1 VTTRTET
8 HAEPAADRQ
17 PSAIL
22 SRWLR
27 SPAALA
33 AFAVVVGVALR
44 LWYLTTPQAALE
56 GDEAMTGLMVRR
68 ILDGHWYAY
77 LAGQRY
83 NGAIEQYLQA
93 LVWAVLPQNPFTLRL
108 TQVALAALVIVMIY
122 LVGARML
129 ATRWHAA
136 LAALLFATGPFF
148 NIWKGVR
155 SHGAYPT
162 AQLIGLAGVYCAL
175 RLRERYQRRWLLGL
189 AGACGLGLW
198 ASWSAAFLLIP
209 GVVYALP
216 ALWRHA
222 RHRWSDLALAGL
234 ALLLGYAPALAW
246 AVANGSVP
254 LLGGSQPQRTPW
266 ERLESLASPVLREFV
281 GVGYRYGRP
290 GWPLVA
296 QFALVA
302 VLAAAY
308 LVAVYRRLVSRGR
321 SGDHDPAGADIEPA
335 PRPTDILLLAVPV
348 TAVLYAL
355 SKYTWFIGE
364 PRYLFAAYPALALGV
379 AALIPA
385 AGRRAVAA
393 GAAVTLLWAGTSAG
407 LLAAHHD
414 DGHGDLSACYRT
426 VADWL
431 QSHRITVVYSDYWT
445 GLPMQLAAGD
455 RITVGLVEGGY
466 TKFPENRR
474 AADTVADPVYV
485 AGHVIDPMDLETDD
499 VQLLDH
505 TLAAH
510 GMTTQRTEVA
520 CTVVYQHWRPLH
532 WPWELGIGYPP
543 LPPAG

>member
-1 VTTRTET
+1 MTTRTEM

-17 PSAIL
+17 SPAAPG
-22 SRWLR
+22 RWLR

-33 AFAVVVGVALR
+33 AFAVVVGVAIR
-44 LWYLTTPQAALE
+44 LWYLSTPQATLD

-93 LVWAVLPQNPFTLRL
+93 VVWAMLPQNPFTLRL

-189 AGACGLGLW
+189 AAACGLGLW

-209 GVVYALP
+209 AAVYALP

-222 RHRWSDLALAGL
+222 RGRWSDLALAGL
-234 ALLLGYAPALAW
+234 ALLLGYVPALVW
-246 AVANGSVP
+246 AVAHGSVP
-254 LLGGSQPQRTPW
+254 LLGGSQPHRTAW
-266 ERLESLASPVLREFV
+266 ERMESLASPVLREFV

-290 GWPLVA
+290 GWPIAA
-296 QFALVA
+296 QFALIA
-302 VLAAAY
+302 VLGAAY
-308 LVAVYRRLVSRGR
+308 LVAVFRRLGPRGR
-321 SGDHDPAGADIEPA
+321 SEPA
-335 PRPTDILLLAVPV
+335 SRPTDILLLAVPV
-348 TAVLYAL
+348 TALLYAM

-364 PRYLFAAYPALALGV
+364 PRYLFAAYPAFALGV
-379 AALIPA
+379 AALLPA

-393 GAAVTLLWAGTSAG
+393 GAAVTLLWVGTSAG

-414 DGHGDLSACYRT
+414 DGFGDLSACYRS
-426 VADWL
+426 VAGWL
-431 QSHRITVVYSDYWT
+431 QSHGSTVVYSDYWT

-455 RITVGLVEGGY
+455 RITVGLVEGGH

-474 AADTVADPVYV
+474 AADALADPVYV

-499 VQLLDH
+499 VALLDR
-505 TLAAH
+505 TFAAH
-510 GMTTQRTEVA
+510 GMTTQRSEVA

-543 LPPAG
+543 LPPARQ